1 MSNRYLEMQSSPPL
15 SGTVHVNGAKNAVLA
30 MMTSLLLTRGK
41 SLLHNVPVLTDV
53 HYMCDVLRSLGAYVM
68 FDTENN
74 QLLVDTTYVDKFHV
88 SAELMRKM
96 RASVLVMGPL
106 LARFGKAQLAFPGGD
121 LIGARPIDFHL
132 TNLQKMGSRVMQEDD
147 VLHVEAP
154 HGLRNAICVLEYPS
168 VGATENIMMA
178 ASLTPG
184 ITRIVNAAL
193 EPEVLDVMNAL
204 RTMGSR
210 ITVLPPSTI
219 EIEGV
224 ATLAPIE
231 YKVMPDRL
239 EAGSLL
245 LAAAMTGGSITIAN
259 AQSHVMD
266 VFLYKL
272 EQMGHHITCDISG
285 LGITLQATDSPQAV
299 SFTTDTYPGFPTDL
313 QAPMMAAQCIAQ
325 GESIIYET
333 VYENRLIHVR
343 ELQKMGAQIKIV
355 NDKAYVTG
363 VDQLFGANLI
373 ASDIRASCALVLAGL
388 IAQGVTQVSGV
399 DHWQRGYQ
407 DLEQK
412 LATLG
417 ANIVLKAS

>member
-1 MSNRYLEMQSSPPL
+1 MSSRYLEMQSSPPL

-53 HYMCDVLRSLGAYVM
+53 HYMCDVLRSLGAYVT

-74 QLLVDTTYVDKFHV
+74 QLLVDTTHVDKFHV
-88 SAELMRKM
+88 SADLMRKM

-106 LARFGKAQLAFPGGD
+106 LARFGEAQLAFPGGD
-121 LIGARPIDFHL
+121 LIAARPIDFHS
-132 TNLQKMGSRVMQEDD
+132 TNLQKMGARVMQEED
-147 VLHVEAP
+147 VLYVEAP
-154 HGLRNAICVLEYPS
+154 RGLRNALCVLEYPS

-204 RTMGSR
+204 RAMGAR
-210 ITVLPPSTI
+210 IAILPPSTI

-224 ATLAPIE
+224 STLNAIE
-231 YKVMPDRL
+231 YSVMPDRL

-259 AQSHVMD
+259 AQSNVMD

-285 LGITLQATDSPQAV
+285 VGITLQATNAPQAV

-313 QAPMMAAQCIAQ
+313 QAPMMAAQCVAQ

-355 NDKAYVTG
+355 GDRAYITG
-363 VDQLFGANLI
+363 VDQLFGTTLI

-388 IAQGVTQVSGV
+388 VAQGVTHVSGV

-407 DLEQK
+407 NLEHK
-412 LATLG
+412 LAMLG
-417 ANIVLKAS
+417 ARIMLKTS

>member
-1 MSNRYLEMQSSPPL
+1 MSNRYLEIHASGPL

-30 MMTSLLLTRGK
+30 IMTSLLLTRGK

-53 HYMCDVLRSLGAYVM
+53 RYMCDVLHALGAYVA
-68 FDTENN
+68 FDSENN
-74 QLLVDTTYVDKFHV
+74 QLLVDTTHVDKFHV

-121 LIGARPIDFHL
+121 LIGSRPIDFHL
-132 TNLQKMGSRVMQEDD
+132 TNFQKMGARVIQEGDILYVD
-147 VLHVEAP
+147 AP
-154 HGLRNAICVLEYPS
+154 TGLRNALCVLEYPS

-178 ASLTPG
+178 AALTPG

-193 EPEVLDVMNAL
+193 EPEVLDLINAL
-204 RTMGSR
+204 RSMGAH
-210 ITVLPPSTI
+210 ITILPPSTI

-224 ATLAPIE
+224 ATLHPIE
-231 YKVMPDRL
+231 YRIMPDRL

-245 LAAAMTGGSITIAN
+245 LAAAITGGSITIPN
-259 AQSHVMD
+259 AQPQVMD

-272 EQMGHHITCDISG
+272 EQMGHHVTCDISG
-285 LGITLQATDSPQAV
+285 RGVSLQATSMPQAV

-313 QAPMMAAQCIAQ
+313 QAPMMAAQCLAQ
-325 GESIIYET
+325 GESIIFET
-333 VYENRLIHVR
+333 VYENRLIHVP
-343 ELQKMGAQIKIV
+343 ELRKMGAQIEIV
-355 NDKAYVTG
+355 KDRAYVRG
-363 VDQLFGANLI
+363 VDTLYGTKLI

-388 IAQGVTQVSGV
+388 VAQGITHVSGV

-407 DLEQK
+407 DLEYK
-412 LATLG
+412 LG
-417 ANIVLKAS
+417 ALGAHIALKTS

>member
-1 MSNRYLEMQSSPPL
+1 MSNRYLEMQESPPL
-15 SGTVHVNGAKNAVLA
+15 SGSVQVNGAKNAVLA

-41 SLLHNVPVLTDV
+41 SLLRNVPVLTDV
-53 HYMCDVLRSLGAYVM
+53 RYMCDVLRSLGAYVT

-74 QLLVDTTYVDKFHV
+74 QLLVDTTHVDKFQV
-88 SAELMRKM
+88 CADLMRKM

-121 LIGARPIDFHL
+121 LIGARPIDFHIA
-132 TNLQKMGSRVMQEDD
+132 NLQKMGARVMQEED

-154 HGLRNAICVLEYPS
+154 RGLRNALCVLEYPS

-178 ASLTPG
+178 ASLTPD

-204 RTMGSR
+204 RAMGAR
-210 ITVLPPSTI
+210 ITILPPSTI

-224 ATLAPIE
+224 AKLNAIDYT
-231 YKVMPDRL
+231 VMPDRL

-272 EQMGHHITCDISG
+272 EQMGHRITCDLSG
-285 LGITLQATDSPQAV
+285 AGITLQATDRPQAV

-313 QAPMMAAQCIAQ
+313 QAPMMAAQCVAQ

-355 NDKAYVTG
+355 NDRAYVAG
-363 VDQLFGANLI
+363 VDQLYGTNLI

-388 IAQGVTQVSGV
+388 VAQGITQVSGV

-407 DLEQK
+407 DLEHK
-412 LATLG
+412 LAALG
-417 ANIVLKAS
+417 ARIILKTA